1 MLAVTADDPF
11 DAAPDRPHDARVHEA
26 SFEDIYRRHYATVW
40 RSARRLGVGDA
51 ELDDLVQEV
60 FVVAHRRL
68 PDFEGRSTIATWLF
82 GITYRVVRDLRRSA
96 AARARREA
104 LATGGRPPTE
114 PDRKLSRV
122 QAATILDD
130 LLATLD
136 DEQREVLVM
145 AEIMHMTAPQ
155 IAELTGAKLNT
166 VYSRLRLARRAFD
179 AALAQYRDRSGGELP
194 WMS

>member
-1 MLAVTADDPF
+1 MLAVNRF
-11 DAAPDRPHDARVHEA
+11 DAVADRLHDASVHQG
-26 SFEDIYRRHYATVW
+26 SFEDIYRQHYAAVW
-40 RSARRLGVGDA
+40 RSARRLGVGEG

-60 FVVAHRRL
+60 FVIAHRKL
-68 PDFEGRSTIATWLF
+68 PQFEGRSTIGTWLF

-114 PDRKLSRV
+114 PDRRLSRV
-122 QAATILDD
+122 QAATILDE
-130 LLATLD
+130 LLATLE

-155 IAELTGAKLNT
+155 IAELTEAKLNT
-166 VYSRLRLARRAFD
+166 VYSRLRLARRAFE
-179 AALAQYRDRSGGELP
+179 AELAKYRERTGGELP

>member
-1 MLAVTADDPF
+1 MLAVTRF
-11 DAAPDRPHDARVHEA
+11 DAVADRLHDASVHHE
-26 SFEDIYRRHYATVW
+26 SFEDIYRQHYAGVW
-40 RSARRLGVGDA
+40 RSARRLGVGEA

-60 FVVAHRRL
+60 FVVAHRKL
-68 PDFEGRSTIATWLF
+68 PQFEGRSTIGTWLF

-122 QAATILDD
+122 QAATVLDD

-155 IAELTGAKLNT
+155 IAELTEAKLNT

-179 AALAQYRDRSGGELP
+179 AALAKYRERTGGELP

>member
-1 MLAVTADDPF
+1 MTSEPIDGAQ
-11 DAAPDRPHDARVHEA
+11 DRPHDAPVHET
-26 SFEDIYRRHYATVW
+26 SFEDIYRRHYAMVW

-68 PDFEGRSTIATWLF
+68 PDFEGRSAISTWLF
-82 GITYRVVRDLRRSA
+82 GITYRVVRDHRRSA

-114 PDRKLSRV
+114 PDQKLSRV
-122 QAATILDD
+122 QAASILDE

-136 DEQREVLVM
+136 DDQREVLVM
-145 AEIMHMTAPQ
+145 AEIMHLTAPQ

-179 AALAQYRDRSGGELP
+179 TALAEYRDRSGGELP